1 MSEAARPRAGRP
13 RSAPSAPAALTASAV
28 TPGGPLLAIDTATA
42 TAVVALGDAA
52 GTMLDELTWAAG
64 YRHGEE
70 LLIRVDELLDR
81 NGTPIAGIGAI
92 VVGTG
97 PGAFTGLRVGLAT
110 AKALSHALGRP
121 IVGVSTG
128 RALLASPGAIGVA
141 PSALLL
147 PAGPTDRVVVL
158 PDGHA
163 ELLPGGSEPDLAP
176 GTTIVAVDLDGRAPA
191 DACSRGESARAGL
204 GASLLHLG
212 AARLAEGSSDD
223 PAALVPDYVTLPRGI
238 GAAGGEMRW
247 SRDPR

>member
-1 MSEAARPRAGRP
+1 MSEAAQPRAGRP
-13 RSAPSAPAALTASAV
+13 PSTPSVRAVLTSSAI

-52 GTMLDELTWAAG
+52 GTMLDQLSWTAG

-70 LLIRVDELLDR
+70 LLVRLDELLGR
-81 NGTPIAGIGAI
+81 NGTRIGAIGAI

-110 AKALSHALGRP
+110 AKALAHALERP

-128 RALLASPGAIGVA
+128 RALLASPGVA
-141 PSALLL
+141 GALPSALLL

-191 DACSRGESARAGL
+191 VACARGESARAGL
-204 GASLLHLG
+204 GAALLGLG
-212 AARLAEGSSDD
+212 AARLADGSIDD
-223 PAALVPDYVTLPRGI
+223 PAALVPEYVTLPRGV
-238 GAAGGEMRW
+238 GGSGGEMRW